1 MRLNSISDN
10 RGARK
15 RRKIV
20 GRGHSTGHGKTSSR
34 GGKGQTARA
43 GGSVRPGF
51 EGGQNPL
58 YRRLPVRG
66 FSNFAFDVN
75 YATINLGELQYFVE
89 AGRIDAKTPVT
100 IDSLMAAG
108 IIKRREN
115 GLKILGNGELK
126 SGLKIEAVAV
136 SASAAEKIK
145 KAGGSVN
152 LLGAGVE
159 PAKGKLVA
167 KTSPAEKAAV
177 KAASKAK
184 KTEKPA
190 KEAKAKAAK
199 PAAPKKAAAEKPAAK
214 ASKST
219 KSKA

>member
-10 RGARK
+10 QGARK

-34 GGKGQTARA
+34 GGKGQTARS

-58 YRRLPVRG
+58 YRRLPIRG

-75 YATINLGELQYFVE
+75 YATINLSELQYFVE
-89 AGRIDAKTPVT
+89 AGRIDAKKPVT

-115 GLKILGNGELK
+115 GLKVLGGGELK
-126 SGLKIEAVAV
+126 AGLTIEAVAV
-136 SASAAEKIK
+136 SASAAEKVK
-145 KAGGSVN
+145 KAGGSIT
-152 LLGAGVE
+152 LLGGEAA
-159 PAKGKLVA
+159 PAKKGKLVA
-167 KTSPAEKAAV
+167 KTSSAEKAAAKAAV
-177 KAASKAK
+177 KAE

-190 KEAKAKAAK
+190 QEAKKAAK

>member
-10 RGARK
+10 QGARK

-75 YATINLGELQYFVE
+75 YATINLSELQYFVE
-89 AGRIDAKTPVT
+89 TGRIDAKKPVT

-115 GLKILGNGELK
+115 GLKVLGGGELK
-126 SGLKIEAVAV
+126 SGLTIEAVAA
-136 SASAAEKIK
+136 SASAAEKVK
-145 KAGGSVN
+145 KAGGSIT
-152 LLGAGVE
+152 LLGGEAAQ
-159 PAKGKLVA
+159 PAKKA
-167 KTSPAEKAAV
+167 KAAAP
-177 KAASKAK
+177 KAEAKAET
-184 KTEKPA
+184 TEKPV

-199 PAAPKKAAAEKPAAK
+199 PAATKKADAEKPAAK

>member
-10 RGARK
+10 QGARK

-34 GGKGQTARA
+34 GGKGQTARS

-66 FSNFAFDVN
+66 FSNFAFDTN

-89 AGRIDAKTPVT
+89 AGRIDAKKPVT
-100 IDSLMAAG
+100 LESLMAAG
-108 IIKRREN
+108 IIKRRES
-115 GLKILGNGELK
+115 GLKVLGTGELK
-126 SGLKIEAVAV
+126 SGLNIEATAA
-136 SASAAEKIK
+136 SASAQEKVK
-145 KAGGSVN
+145 KAGGSVTI
-152 LLGAGVE
+152 LGGAAPVQTAARTA
-159 PAKGKLVA
+159 AKAEA
-167 KTSPAEKAAV
+167 KAEA
-177 KAASKAK
+177 

-199 PAAPKKAAAEKPAAK
+199 PAEPKKAAAEKPAAK

-219 KSKA
+219 KTKA

>member
-10 RGARK
+10 QGARK

-20 GRGHSTGHGKTSSR
+20 GRGHSTGHGKTSAR

-58 YRRLPVRG
+58 YRRLPIRG
-66 FSNFAFDVN
+66 FSNFAFDTN
-75 YATINLGELQYFVE
+75 YATINLGELQYFVD
-89 AGRIDAKTPVT
+89 AGRIDAKKPVT
-100 IDSLMAAG
+100 LESLMAAK

-115 GLKILGNGELK
+115 GLKVLGTGELK
-126 SGLKIEAVAV
+126 ASLTIEATAA
-136 SASAAEKIK
+136 SASAQEKVK

-152 LLGAGVE
+152 LLGGAATSTK
-159 PAKGKLVA
+159 PAKAA
-167 KTSPAEKAAV
+167 KAEAKAGTA
-177 KAASKAK
+177 
-184 KTEKPA
+184 EKPA

-199 PAAPKKAAAEKPAAK
+199 PAEPKKAGAEKPAAK

>member
-10 RGARK
+10 KGARK

-34 GGKGQTARA
+34 GGKGQTARS

-66 FSNFAFDVN
+66 FSNFAFNVD

-89 AGRIDAKTPVT
+89 AGRIDAKKPVT
-100 IDSLMAAG
+100 LESLMAAG
-108 IIKRREN
+108 IIKRRES
-115 GLKILGNGELK
+115 GLKVLGNGELK
-126 SGLKIEAVAV
+126 SGLTIEATAA
-136 SASAAEKIK
+136 SASAQEKVK
-145 KAGGSVN
+145 KAGGSVTI
-152 LLGAGVE
+152 LGGAE
-159 PAKGKLVA
+159 PFKKAPRTAAKA
-167 KTSPAEKAAV
+167 DATADA
-177 KAASKAK
+177 
-184 KTEKPA
+184 TTDKPA

-219 KSKA
+219 KTKA

>member
-1 MRLNSISDN
+1 MRLNSISDKQ
-10 RGARK
+10 GARK

-58 YRRLPVRG
+58 YRRLPIRG

-75 YATINLGELQYFVE
+75 YATINLSELQYFVE
-89 AGRIDAKTPVT
+89 AGRIDAKKPVT

-108 IIKRREN
+108 IIKRRES
-115 GLKILGNGELK
+115 GLKVLGGGELK
-126 SGLKIEAVAV
+126 AGLTIEAVAA
-136 SASAAEKIK
+136 SASAAEKVK
-145 KAGGSVN
+145 KAGGSIN
-152 LLGAGVE
+152 LLGGEAAK
-159 PAKGKLVA
+159 PAKKA
-167 KTSPAEKAAV
+167 KAAAP
-177 KAASKAK
+177 KAEAKAET
-184 KTEKPA
+184 TEKPV

-199 PAAPKKAAAEKPAAK
+199 PAATKKADAEKPAAK